1 MFPVIRVDAYVGKQ
15 MAYQPVPKGNEV
27 FLCAG
32 LSALNYSCNKFLW
45 GRKKYRE
52 DLYEHYIAVPFLFVN
67 YGEEKN
73 PRKAALLGHALFH
86 GAKDKCM
93 TDVREYSA
101 KEACLVEPILRVQGR
116 GEQWFS
122 FRGKL
127 ITNVACLLVR
137 DELARRVLM

>member
-1 MFPVIRVDAYVGKQ
+1 M
-15 MAYQPVPKGNEV
+15 
-27 FLCAG
+27 
-32 LSALNYSCNKFLW
+32 
-45 GRKKYRE
+45 
-52 DLYEHYIAVPFLFVN
+52 YEHYIAVPFLFVN

-137 DELARRVLM
+137 DELARRVLMESGDSACMRPDNTSVDFDEIVRDVQQYSDFRMFEIVGAWAG